1 MGKTSGL
8 MTYNKPDRGSWEKT
22 FGMGPRSLAHDPR
35 STIYDPIMVKTTVVG
50 SYPIPQ
56 WLYGNTSRVA
66 LRDAVLVVLKT
77 QELAG
82 LDVIAAGELERF
94 DPGHPETNGMID
106 YFTSRMS
113 GVQTQYSIS
122 DLEAFRAETGMSFRK
137 APAGIVREQIGEGTL
152 NLPAD
157 FEFASE
163 LARSPL
169 KFTCTG
175 PHMLAK
181 TLTDRHYGSAP
192 RLAMAIAGVLRK
204 QLSGI
209 RAAVIQLDEANIS
222 GHPEDRE
229 WAAEAINH
237 VLDGIS
243 TERAVHVCFGNY
255 GGQSVQKGFW
265 RDLLPFLNSLR
276 VNHLVLEFAR
286 RGYEELPVFRD
297 LDPAIALGL
306 GVVDIKDNAIEP
318 ADLIAS
324 RIENA
329 VKVLGEERVRWI
341 HPDCGFWMLP
351 RNVADG
357 KMRALVEGRDRFD
370 GP

>member
-1 MGKTSGL
+1 MK
-8 MTYNKPDRGSWEKT
+8 
-22 FGMGPRSLAHDPR
+22 
-35 STIYDPIMVKTTVVG
+35 IKTTVVG

-56 WLYGNTSRVA
+56 WLYGNASRIA
-66 LRDAVLVVLKT
+66 LRDAVMVVLKT

-82 LDVIAAGELERF
+82 LDVVADGELNRF
-94 DPGHPETNGMID
+94 DPSHPETNGMID
-106 YFTSRMS
+106 YFTSRLS
-113 GVQTQYSIS
+113 GVQTRYSIT
-122 DLEAFRAETGMSFRK
+122 DLEAFRADEGMSFRK
-137 APAGIVREQIGEGTL
+137 APAGIVTGEIGEGVL

-157 FEFASE
+157 YEFTAG
-163 LARSPL
+163 LTASPL

-181 TLTDRHYGSAP
+181 TLTDRHYGSPAQV
-192 RLAMAIAGVLRK
+192 AMAIARVLRK
-204 QLSGI
+204 QLERI
-209 RAAVIQLDEANIS
+209 PAAVVQIDEANIS

-237 VLDGIS
+237 VLDGIQG
-243 TERAVHVCFGNY
+243 ERAVHVCFGNY
-255 GGQSVQKGFW
+255 GGQVIQKGFW

-297 LDPAIALGL
+297 LDPKIGLGM
-306 GVVDIKDNAIEP
+306 GVVDIKDNVIEP
-318 ADLIAS
+318 ANVIAG

-329 VKVLGEERVRWI
+329 ARVLGEERVRWI

-357 KMRALVEGRDRFD
+357 KMRALVEGRDRFH
-370 GP
+370 GV

>member
-1 MGKTSGL
+1 MSI
-8 MTYNKPDRGSWEKT
+8 R
-22 FGMGPRSLAHDPR
+22 
-35 STIYDPIMVKTTVVG
+35 TTVVG
-50 SYPIPQ
+50 SYPVPL
-56 WLYGNTSRVA
+56 WLHNNTSRVA
-66 LRDAVLVVLKT
+66 LRDAVMVVLKT

-82 LDVIAAGELERF
+82 LDVVADGELNRF
-94 DPGHPETNGMID
+94 DPSHPETNGMID

-113 GVQTQYSIS
+113 GVRTRYSVS
-122 DLEAFRAETGMSFRK
+122 DLEVFRADAGMTFRK
-137 APAGIVREQIGEGTL
+137 APAGIVDGIIGEGVL

-157 FEFASE
+157 FEFTAG
-163 LARSPL
+163 LTRAPL

-181 TLTDRHYGSAP
+181 TLTDHAYGGTPA
-192 RLAMAIAGVLRK
+192 LAMAIAEVLRR
-204 QLSGI
+204 QLAQI
-209 RAAVIQLDEANIS
+209 PAAVVQIDEANIS

-229 WAAEAINH
+229 WATAAINH
-237 VLDGIS
+237 VLDGIQ

-255 GGQSVQKGFW
+255 GGQTIQKGFW
-265 RDLLPFLNSLR
+265 RDLLPFLNSLH

-286 RGYEELPVFRD
+286 RGYGELEVLRD
-297 LDPAIALGL
+297 LDPTIGLGL
-306 GVVDIKDNAIEP
+306 GVVDIKDNGIEP

-329 VKVLGEERVRWI
+329 AKVLGEARVQWI

-357 KMRALVEGRDRFD
+357 KIRALVEGRDLFQAAGR
-370 GP
+370 G